1 MGVSV
6 DEGYSA
12 GINSQRDSVTNAAQ
26 NVTSD
31 ILTELEGAKTDA
43 QNSGDSLGA
52 SIITGL
58 QIGISSRKNNLISP
72 VKNAMN
78 TVISVANQALGIH
91 SPSKVFK
98 EMGEY
103 TGEGFEHGF
112 QDSMKEASETAKQ
125 IYTRFPEPLSLQP
138 FSIFQSS
145 LSPAGSLS
153 SRSVSYG
160 DFSITVVAA
169 PGMDE
174 NAIADNVMQKIQT
187 AVKQKEA
194 VFS

>member
-1 MGVSV
+1 MRW
-6 DEGYSA
+6 
-12 GINSQRDSVTNAAQ
+12 NQ

-125 IYTRFPEPLSLQP
+125 IYTRFPGASFLTALFYFSKFPVSCWFSFFP
-138 FSIFQSS
+138 FRILRRFFYYCCRR
-145 LSPAGSLS
+145 
-153 SRSVSYG
+153 SRYG
-160 DFSITVVAA
+160 RKRDC
-169 PGMDE
+169 
-174 NAIADNVMQKIQT
+174 
-187 AVKQKEA
+187 
-194 VFS
+194 